1 MLASYR
7 IVKLLNG
14 RPTGPAGG
22 ALQPNIG
29 SHESF
34 IWLTRRRRPFYPPPL
49 AFSIFNLNLFWWNIL
64 EPSSVMFTTIHVFFI
79 IGTNDM
85 DNNAKNV
92 NGVIVKYILCFKII
106 DAANIN
112 LLAQEP

>member
-1 MLASYR
+1 MKYSWAIIRY
-7 IVKLLNG
+7 VV
-14 RPTGPAGG
+14 
-22 ALQPNIG
+22 NI
-29 SHESF
+29 
-34 IWLTRRRRPFYPPPL
+34 
-49 AFSIFNLNLFWWNIL
+49 
-64 EPSSVMFTTIHVFFI
+64 IHVFFI

-106 DAANIN
+106 DDANIN